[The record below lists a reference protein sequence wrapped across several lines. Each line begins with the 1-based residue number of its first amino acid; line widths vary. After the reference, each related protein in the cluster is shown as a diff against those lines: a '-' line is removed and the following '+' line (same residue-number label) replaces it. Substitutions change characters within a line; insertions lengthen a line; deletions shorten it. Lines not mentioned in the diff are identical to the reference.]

1 MKNVIFILTALLIF
15 PSCKQNNNSN
25 NTKMTDLTSKNYV
38 EKMLNN
44 IKHYNYEPMYYLTF
58 RQNSCFS
65 EILVN
70 DIPVNKNF
78 KRESEGKTLDINN
91 YIFKSGI
98 QKVTFRLYPAG
109 KIGITDF
116 STLVSDTEMNIEIT
130 ESDNDKREQEGKKT
144 ISYTTPLTTTI
155 NPYGY
160 SMSKFEATGKTYYEA
175 SFTFNAT
182 VPYEFDSLSK
192 GMDLRKQDP
201 RTLERKVIAFYK
213 NQWEIIN
220 NKKADNYF
228 SYLFLKEKESCQSLF
243 YRRTDLEENLNSYL
257 EPFTI
262 ESYKLEPLENYQ
274 MVFYGD
280 GKIVCLELSSLDS
293 KLRGKSALWGK
304 YNEDNSTI
312 GDFIKYYLYIP
323 EGKSE
328 LEILR

>member
-1 MKNVIFILTALLIF
+1 MKNAIFILTALLIF
-15 PSCKQNNNSN
+15 PSCKQQNNSN
-25 NTKMTDLTSKNYV
+25 NSKMSDLTSKNYV
-38 EKMLNN
+38 ERMLNN
-44 IKHYNYEPMYYLTF
+44 IKHFNYEPMYYLTF

-78 KRESEGKTLDINN
+78 KEQSDEGTLDINN

-109 KIGITDF
+109 KVGNFDLSKF
-116 STLVSDTEMNIEIT
+116 VSDTEMNIEIT
-130 ESDNDKREQEGKKT
+130 ESDNDKKEQEGKKT
-144 ISYTTPLTTTI
+144 MSYTTPITTTI

-160 SMSKFEATGKTYYEA
+160 SISKFEATGKTYYEA

-182 VPYEFDSLSK
+182 VPYQFDSLSK

-201 RTLERKVIAFYK
+201 HTLEKKVIAFYK

-220 NKKADNYF
+220 SKKVDDFF
-228 SYLFLKEKESCQSLF
+228 SFLELKEKECSQSV
-243 YRRTDLEENLNSYL
+243 YDTRVDLEENLQAYL
-257 EPFTI
+257 DPFTI
-262 ESYKLEPLENYQ
+262 ENFKLEPLENYK

-280 GKIVCLELSSLDS
+280 GRIVCLELTSLDG

-304 YNEDNSTI
+304 FERE
-312 GDFIKYYLYIP
+312 GLRAKFRKYYLYIP
-323 EGKSE
+323 DNESE
-328 LEILR
+328 LKILR